1 MAGLSSRRYGRQHST
16 LALCGVLASPD
27 GIDRQWLRHQE
38 PPSAATIYPR
48 LMSDDASAQS
58 MISRLRAAAAE
69 YDPAKERATMEPVWE
84 MASST
89 DKGLRTCLME
99 NSIAVLGAVRLKRRL
114 RAQALEEIT
123 STACS
128 GYILARYLL
137 GTGAHRPTYSQSD
150 PESEKNAYLINH
162 RSSAYEFNDVIWS
175 LDGGNKVLIKSLG
188 SMRGHSP
195 LLGIMGEE
203 QGTATFLASYCF
215 GISCALAEEEI
226 FGPLS

>member
-1 MAGLSSRRYGRQHST
+1 MLGAGRVVTVSNLKHSERVVHALLDESKGGLRFAETWRLRSPWQAGGRRGGIDHLTSTFCCAPVCRSKPASAPAWTWLHGRSFFSPVRTSLQT

-99 NSIAVLGAVRLKRRL
+99 NSIAVRGGSPQSAGCVDRPSRRSRARRVRV
-114 RAQALEEIT
+114 T
-123 STACS
+123 SSPATFWVP
-128 GYILARYLL
+128 ARID
-137 GTGAHRPTYSQSD
+137 RPTSV
-150 PESEKNAYLINH
+150 
-162 RSSAYEFNDVIWS
+162 RS
-175 LDGGNKVLIKSLG
+175 
-188 SMRGHSP
+188 
-195 LLGIMGEE
+195 
-203 QGTATFLASYCF
+203 
-215 GISCALAEEEI
+215 
-226 FGPLS
+226 